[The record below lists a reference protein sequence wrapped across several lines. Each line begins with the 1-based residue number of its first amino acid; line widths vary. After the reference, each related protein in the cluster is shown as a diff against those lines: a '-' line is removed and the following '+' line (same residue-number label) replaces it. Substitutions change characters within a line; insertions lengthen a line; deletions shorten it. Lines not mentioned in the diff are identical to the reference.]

1 MNFLQT
7 EKLHKSYGDRVL
19 FRDLDIS
26 IDQGDKMGLIAPNGK
41 GKSTL
46 MHILA
51 GLEHADAGRVT
62 LRNDIRIGFLPQDP
76 PFDPQS
82 SAWDCIFDSG
92 SEIASTVRRYEE
104 ALLSGNEA
112 DMQHLLGEMDR
123 LHAWG
128 FESRVKEIL
137 GKLKITELDKPVGT
151 FSGGQKKR
159 VALARLLLEEP
170 DLYLLDEPTNH
181 LDIEMTE
188 WLEEELSTG
197 KKTILMV
204 THDRY
209 FLDDVCNGIIEL
221 DDDNVYYYKGD
232 YSYYLEK
239 RAERRAA
246 QQSEYDS
253 NQNILRRELEWVRRQ
268 PKARGTKSKSRLDA
282 YYNLKDETK
291 RVRDEKGI
299 EMGVKMQ
306 HLGSKIVELIKVSKA
321 YGDKVLLNQFTYTFN
336 RGERIA
342 VAGANGTGKSTLL
355 NMLVGRIKPDAG
367 KIVVGDTIQFG
378 FYEQDGMQFADDER
392 VIEHVRR
399 IAEVVETAS
408 GQKISASQMLTR
420 FDFPPDRQWVMIG
433 KLSGGEKKRLYLL
446 TILMQNPNFLILDEP
461 TNDLDILTLNKLEEF
476 LLDYPGCLVVVSHD
490 RHFMDKIC
498 DHTFVL
504 EGQGHVRVYPGNYS
518 RYRAEKLHE
527 KTQQQNEN
535 SKTAPAAKPQAPKPA
550 REKVKM
556 SFKEK
561 MEFDKLETD
570 IPRLEAEKKELE
582 EALGNTTDSQQLTR
596 ISERLG
602 VLINELDEK
611 SMRWLELSE
620 FAG

>member
-19 FRDLDIS
+19 FRDLDLS
-26 IDQGDKMGLIAPNGK
+26 LDQGDKMALIAPNGK

-46 MHILA
+46 MNILA
-51 GLEHADAGRVT
+51 GLEHPDSGRVT

-92 SEIASTVRRYEE
+92 SEVARTVRQYEQAVE
-104 ALLSGNEA
+104 RGDTAG
-112 DMQHLLGEMDR
+112 MQHLLGEMDR

-128 FESRVKEIL
+128 FESRAKEIL
-137 GKLKITELDKPVGT
+137 GRLQITELDKPVGT

-159 VALARLLLEEP
+159 VALAKLLLDEP

-181 LDIEMTE
+181 LDIDMVE
-188 WLEEELSTG
+188 WLEEELNTG

-221 DDDNVYYYKGD
+221 DDNNVYYYKGD
-232 YSYYLEK
+232 YAYYLEK

-246 QQSEYDS
+246 QQSEFDS

-282 YYNLKDETK
+282 YYNLKDDTK
-291 RVRDEKGI
+291 RVREEKGI

-306 HLGSKIVELIKVSKA
+306 HLGSKIVELIKVSKS
-321 YGDKVLLNQFTYTFN
+321 YGDKVLLDKFTYTFN

-342 VAGANGTGKSTLL
+342 IAGANGTGKTTLL
-355 NMLVGRIKPDAG
+355 NMLVGRIQPDAG
-367 KIVVGDTIQFG
+367 KIIVGDTIQFG
-378 FYEQDGMQFADDER
+378 FYEQNGMKFSDDER
-392 VIEHVRR
+392 VIEHVRK

-420 FDFPPDRQWVMIG
+420 FDFPPDRQWTVIG

-446 TILMQNPNFLILDEP
+446 TVLMQNPNFLILDEP

-504 EGQGHVRVYPGNYS
+504 EGKGQVRVYPGNYT

-527 KTQQQNEN
+527 KNNTPAGPL
-535 SKTAPAAKPQAPKPA
+535 KPAAEKPVEVRPA
-550 REKVKM
+550 KEKIKL

-561 MEFDKLETD
+561 MEFEQLESD

-582 EALGNTTDSQQLTR
+582 EALGTTSDGNELTR

-602 VLINELDEK
+602 KIIGELDEK

-620 FAG
+620 FIG

>member
-19 FRDLDIS
+19 FRDLDLS
-26 IDQGDKMGLIAPNGK
+26 LDQGDKMALIAPNGK

-46 MHILA
+46 MNILA
-51 GLEHADAGRVT
+51 GLEHADSGRVT

-92 SEIASTVRRYEE
+92 SEVARTVREYEKAVE
-104 ALLSGNEA
+104 HGDTAG
-112 DMQHLLGEMDR
+112 MQHLLGEMDR

-128 FESRVKEIL
+128 FESRAKEIL
-137 GKLKITELDKPVGT
+137 GRLQITELDKPIGT

-159 VALARLLLEEP
+159 VALAKLLLDEP

-181 LDIEMTE
+181 LDIDMVE
-188 WLEEELSTG
+188 WLEEELNTG

-221 DDDNVYYYKGD
+221 EDNDVYYYRGD
-232 YSYYLEK
+232 YAYYLEK

-282 YYNLKDETK
+282 YYALKEDTK
-291 RVRDEKGI
+291 RVREEKGI

-306 HLGSKIVELIKVSKA
+306 HLGSKIVELIKVSKS
-321 YGDKVLLNQFTYTFN
+321 YGDKVLLDKFTYTFN

-342 VAGANGTGKSTLL
+342 IAGANGTGKTTLL
-355 NMLVGRIKPDAG
+355 NMLVGRIQPDAG
-367 KIVVGDTIQFG
+367 KIIVGDTIQFG
-378 FYEQDGMQFADDER
+378 FYEQNGMKFSDDER
-392 VIEHVRR
+392 VIEHVRK

-420 FDFPPDRQWVMIG
+420 FDFPPDRQWTVIG

-446 TILMQNPNFLILDEP
+446 TVLMQNPNFLILDEP

-504 EGQGHVRVYPGNYS
+504 EGRGQVRVYPGNYTQ
-518 RYRAEKLHE
+518 YRAEKLRE
-527 KTQQQNEN
+527 KNTQ
-535 SKTAPAAKPQAPKPA
+535 PAETPKPA
-550 REKVKM
+550 AEKPVETRPAKEKIKL

-561 MEFDKLETD
+561 MEFEQLESD

-582 EALGNTTDSQQLTR
+582 EALGNTNNGNELTR

-602 VLINELDEK
+602 KIIGELDEK

-620 FAG
+620 FIG

>member
-19 FRDLDIS
+19 FRDLDLS
-26 IDQGDKMGLIAPNGK
+26 LDQGDKMALIAPNGK

-46 MHILA
+46 MNILA
-51 GLEHADAGRVT
+51 GLEHPDSGRVT
-62 LRNDIRIGFLPQDP
+62 FRNDIRIGFLPQDP

-92 SEIASTVRRYEE
+92 SEVARTVRQYEQAVE
-104 ALLSGNEA
+104 RSDTAG
-112 DMQHLLGEMDR
+112 MQHLLGEMDR

-128 FESRVKEIL
+128 FESRAKEIL
-137 GKLKITELDKPVGT
+137 GRLQITELDKPVGT

-159 VALARLLLEEP
+159 VALAKLLLDEP

-181 LDIEMTE
+181 LDIDMVE
-188 WLEEELSTG
+188 WLEEELNTG

-221 DDDNVYYYKGD
+221 DDNNVYYYKGD
-232 YSYYLEK
+232 YAYYLEK

-291 RVRDEKGI
+291 RVREEKGI
-299 EMGVKMQ
+299 EMQVKMQ
-306 HLGSKIVELIKVSKA
+306 HLGSKIVELIKVSKS
-321 YGDKVLLNQFTYTFN
+321 YGDKVLLDKFTYTFN

-342 VAGANGTGKSTLL
+342 IAGANGTGKTTLL
-355 NMLVGRIKPDAG
+355 NMLVGRIQPDAG
-367 KIVVGDTIQFG
+367 KIIVGDTIQFG
-378 FYEQDGMQFADDER
+378 FYEQNGMKFSDDER
-392 VIEHVRR
+392 VIEHVRK

-420 FDFPPDRQWVMIG
+420 FDFPPDRQWIVIG

-446 TILMQNPNFLILDEP
+446 TVLMQNPNFLILDEP

-504 EGQGHVRVYPGNYS
+504 EGKGQVRVYPGNYT

-527 KTQQQNEN
+527 KNTQ
-535 SKTAPAAKPQAPKPA
+535 PAETVKPA
-550 REKVKM
+550 TEKPAEVRPAKEKIKL

-561 MEFDKLETD
+561 MEFEQLESD

-582 EALGNTTDSQQLTR
+582 QALGTTSDGNELTR

-602 VLINELDEK
+602 KIIGELDEK

-620 FAG
+620 FIG

>member
-19 FRDLDIS
+19 FRDLDLS
-26 IDQGDKMGLIAPNGK
+26 LDQGDKMALIAPNGK

-46 MHILA
+46 MNILA
-51 GLEHADAGRVT
+51 GLEHPDSGRVT

-92 SEIASTVRRYEE
+92 SEVARTVRQYEQAVE
-104 ALLSGNEA
+104 RGDTAG
-112 DMQHLLGEMDR
+112 MQHLLGEMDR

-128 FESRVKEIL
+128 FESRAKEIL
-137 GKLKITELDKPVGT
+137 GRLQITELDKPVGT

-159 VALARLLLEEP
+159 VALAKLLLDEP

-181 LDIEMTE
+181 LDIDMVE
-188 WLEEELSTG
+188 WLEEELNTG

-221 DDDNVYYYKGD
+221 DDNNVYYYKGD
-232 YSYYLEK
+232 YAYYLEK

-246 QQSEYDS
+246 QQSEFDS

-306 HLGSKIVELIKVSKA
+306 HLGSKIVELIKLSKS
-321 YGDKVLLNQFTYTFN
+321 YGDKVLLDKFTYTFN

-342 VAGANGTGKSTLL
+342 IAGANGTGKTTLL
-355 NMLVGRIKPDAG
+355 NMLVGRIQPDAG
-367 KIVVGDTIQFG
+367 KIIVGDTIQFG
-378 FYEQDGMQFADDER
+378 FYEQNGMKFSDDER
-392 VIEHVRR
+392 VIEHVRK

-420 FDFPPDRQWVMIG
+420 FDFPPDRQWIVIG

-446 TILMQNPNFLILDEP
+446 TVLMQNPNFLILDEP

-504 EGQGHVRVYPGNYS
+504 EGKGRVRVYPGNYT

-527 KTQQQNEN
+527 KNN
-535 SKTAPAAKPQAPKPA
+535 APAETVKPVAEKPA
-550 REKVKM
+550 EVRPAKEKIKL

-561 MEFDKLETD
+561 MEFEQLEND

-582 EALGNTTDSQQLTR
+582 EALGTTNDGNELTR

-602 VLINELDEK
+602 KIIGELDEK

-620 FAG
+620 FIG

>member
-19 FRDLDIS
+19 FRDLDLS
-26 IDQGDKMGLIAPNGK
+26 LDQGDKMALIAPNGK

-46 MHILA
+46 MNILA
-51 GLEHADAGRVT
+51 GLEHADSGRVT

-92 SEIASTVRRYEE
+92 SEVARTVREYEKAVE
-104 ALLSGNEA
+104 HGDTAG
-112 DMQHLLGEMDR
+112 MQHLLGEMDR

-128 FESRVKEIL
+128 FESRAKEIL
-137 GKLKITELDKPVGT
+137 GRLQITELDKPIGT

-159 VALARLLLEEP
+159 VALAKLLLDEP

-181 LDIEMTE
+181 LDIDMVE
-188 WLEEELSTG
+188 WLEEELNTG

-221 DDDNVYYYKGD
+221 EDNDVYYYRGD
-232 YSYYLEK
+232 YAYYLEK

-282 YYNLKDETK
+282 YYALKEDTK
-291 RVRDEKGI
+291 RVREEKGI

-306 HLGSKIVELIKVSKA
+306 HLGSKIVELIKVSKS
-321 YGDKVLLNQFTYTFN
+321 YGDKVLLDKFTYTFN

-342 VAGANGTGKSTLL
+342 IAGANGTGKTTLL
-355 NMLVGRIKPDAG
+355 NMLVGRIQPDAG
-367 KIVVGDTIQFG
+367 KIIVGDTIQFG
-378 FYEQDGMQFADDER
+378 FYEQNGMKFSDDER
-392 VIEHVRR
+392 VIEHVRK

-420 FDFPPDRQWVMIG
+420 FDFPPDRQWTVIG

-446 TILMQNPNFLILDEP
+446 TVLMQNPNFLILDEP

-504 EGQGHVRVYPGNYS
+504 EGRGQVRVYPGNYTQ
-518 RYRAEKLHE
+518 YRAEKLRE
-527 KTQQQNEN
+527 KNTQ
-535 SKTAPAAKPQAPKPA
+535 PAETPKPA
-550 REKVKM
+550 AEKPVETRPAKEKIKL

-561 MEFDKLETD
+561 MEFEQLESD

-582 EALGNTTDSQQLTR
+582 EALGNTNDGNELTR

-602 VLINELDEK
+602 KIIGELDEK

-620 FAG
+620 FIG

>member
-19 FRDLDIS
+19 FRDLDLS
-26 IDQGDKMGLIAPNGK
+26 LDQGDKMALIAPNGK

-46 MHILA
+46 MNILA
-51 GLEHADAGRVT
+51 GLEHPDSGRVT

-92 SEIASTVRRYEE
+92 SEVARTVRQYEQAVE
-104 ALLSGNEA
+104 RGDTAG
-112 DMQHLLGEMDR
+112 MQHLLGEMDR

-128 FESRVKEIL
+128 FESRAKEIL
-137 GKLKITELDKPVGT
+137 GRLQITELDKPVGT

-159 VALARLLLEEP
+159 VALAKLLLDEP

-181 LDIEMTE
+181 LDIDMVE
-188 WLEEELSTG
+188 WLEEELNTG

-221 DDDNVYYYKGD
+221 DDNNVYYYKGD
-232 YSYYLEK
+232 YAYYLEK

-246 QQSEYDS
+246 QQSEFDS

-306 HLGSKIVELIKVSKA
+306 HLGSKIVELIKVSKS
-321 YGDKVLLNQFTYTFN
+321 YGDKVLLDKFTYTFN

-342 VAGANGTGKSTLL
+342 IAGANGTGKTTLL
-355 NMLVGRIKPDAG
+355 NMLVGRIQPDAG
-367 KIVVGDTIQFG
+367 KIIVGDTIQFG
-378 FYEQDGMQFADDER
+378 FYEQNGMKFSDDER
-392 VIEHVRR
+392 VIEHVRK

-420 FDFPPDRQWVMIG
+420 FDFPPDRQWIVIG

-446 TILMQNPNFLILDEP
+446 TVLMQNPNFLILDEP

-504 EGQGHVRVYPGNYS
+504 EGKGRVRVYPGNYT

-527 KTQQQNEN
+527 KNN
-535 SKTAPAAKPQAPKPA
+535 APAETVKPVAEKPA
-550 REKVKM
+550 EVRPAKEKIKL

-561 MEFDKLETD
+561 MEFEQLEND

-582 EALGNTTDSQQLTR
+582 EALGTTNDGNELTR

-602 VLINELDEK
+602 KIIGELDEK

-620 FAG
+620 FIG